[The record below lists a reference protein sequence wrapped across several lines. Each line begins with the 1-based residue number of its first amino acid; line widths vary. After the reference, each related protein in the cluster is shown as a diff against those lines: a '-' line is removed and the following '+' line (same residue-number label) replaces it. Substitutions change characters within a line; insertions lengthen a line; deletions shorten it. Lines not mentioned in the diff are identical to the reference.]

1 MVRKAKRM
9 KLSKIRDFSA
19 EINSGDKDED
29 DTAKV
34 SATHTT
40 VLETSQTLCD
50 YFQFDF
56 ESERT
61 FSHLDEFKKTFK
73 NLQKQ
78 TLNNFKLFCE
88 KVVAMKQN
96 FNLQMFPFFH

>member
-1 MVRKAKRM
+1 MQKEWSCQ
-9 KLSKIRDFSA
+9 KLEIFQQK
-19 EINSGDKDED
+19 INSGDKDED

-96 FNLQMFPFFH
+96 FNLQMFPFF